1 MVQIGNVQV
10 DPPLWLAPMAGV
22 TDCDFRLIVRRIGGV
37 GVVSMEFISS
47 RAIVSGNR
55 KTRELM
61 QFAEEER
68 PLAIQI
74 YGSDVATMREAALV
88 VEELRPDICDINM
101 GCPANKVLKG
111 CAGAALMGDLD
122 LAERI
127 IKAVRGV
134 LSIPLTVK
142 FRLGLDDCRRNYLE
156 LGRICEANGVAAVA
170 MHARTARQMYTGEAD
185 WSHLARLKESLSIPV
200 IGNGDVREPE
210 DALRLLA
217 ATGCD
222 GVMVGRGAT
231 RNPWIFRQIAAR
243 MADLAATPATIG
255 AAGAAAAGGAAGA
268 VGAGAPDVGGTG
280 TGAAGLGG
288 VGTGAA
294 AGRISAPTLADRREL
309 ILAHFQRVAERDSST
324 FALHKLRKFTGWY
337 THGLPNGRRLRQ
349 EINQL
354 PDVASFLAAV
364 EGFLDELIQEERAA

>member
-1 MVQIGNVQV
+1 MVQLGSVRV

-22 TDCDFRLIVRRIGGV
+22 TDRDFRLIVRRIGGV

-47 RAIVSGNR
+47 RAIVSGNQ
-55 KTRELM
+55 KTRDLM
-61 QFAEEER
+61 YFSEEER

-88 VEELRPDICDINM
+88 VEELGPDICDINM

-111 CAGAALMGDLD
+111 CAGAALMGDLG

-127 IKAVRGV
+127 IRAVRDV

-185 WSHLARLKESLSIPV
+185 WSQLARLKESLGIPV

-210 DALRLLA
+210 DALRMLA

-222 GVMVGRGAT
+222 GIMAGRGAT
-231 RNPWIFRQIAAR
+231 RNPWIFRQITAQMSGGR
-243 MADLAATPATIG
+243 IG
-255 AAGAAAAGGAAGA
+255 APNIAE
-268 VGAGAPDVGGTG
+268 
-280 TGAAGLGG
+280 
-288 VGTGAA
+288 
-294 AGRISAPTLADRREL
+294 RRAL
-309 ILAHFQRVAERDSST
+309 ILGHFRLVSEREHAAY
-324 FALHKLRKFTGWY
+324 ALHKLRKFTGWY

-354 PDVASFLAAV
+354 PDVDSFLAAV
-364 EGFLDELIQEERAA
+364 ESFLDELVEEERAA

>member
-1 MVQIGNVQV
+1 MVQVGSVRV

-22 TDCDFRLIVRRIGGV
+22 TDRDFRLIVRRIGGV

-47 RAIVSGNR
+47 RAIVSGNQ
-55 KTRELM
+55 KTRDLM
-61 QFAEEER
+61 YFSDEER

-88 VEELRPDICDINM
+88 VEELGPDICDINM

-127 IKAVRGV
+127 IRAVRDV

-142 FRLGLDDCRRNYLE
+142 FRLGLDECRRNYLE
-156 LGRICEANGVAAVA
+156 LGKVCEANGVAAVA

-185 WSHLARLKESLSIPV
+185 WSHLARLRESLGIPV

-210 DALRLLA
+210 DACRMQA

-222 GVMVGRGAT
+222 GIMVGRGAT

-243 MADLAATPATIG
+243 MSG
-255 AAGAAAAGGAAGA
+255 
-268 VGAGAPDVGGTG
+268 
-280 TGAAGLGG
+280 
-288 VGTGAA
+288 
-294 AGRISAPTLADRREL
+294 GRISQPTLGDRRDL
-309 ILAHFQRVAERDSST
+309 ILGHFRMVAERESSA
-324 FALHKLRKFTGWY
+324 FAMHKLRKFTGWY

-354 PDVASFLAAV
+354 PDVGSFLAAV
-364 EGFLDELIQEERAA
+364 EGFLDELIDDERAA

>member
-1 MVQIGNVQV
+1 MVQVGSVRV

-22 TDCDFRLIVRRIGGV
+22 TDRDFRLIVRRMGGV

-47 RAIVSGNR
+47 RAIVSGNP

-61 QFAEEER
+61 YFSQEER

-127 IKAVRGV
+127 ITAVRGV

-156 LGRICEANGVAAVA
+156 LGKVCEANGVAAVA

-185 WSHLARLKESLSIPV
+185 WSHLARLKETLGIPV

-210 DALRLLA
+210 DAARMMA

-231 RNPWIFRQIAAR
+231 RNPWIFRQIAAQ
-243 MADLAATPATIG
+243 MSG
-255 AAGAAAAGGAAGA
+255 
-268 VGAGAPDVGGTG
+268 
-280 TGAAGLGG
+280 
-288 VGTGAA
+288 
-294 AGRISAPTLADRREL
+294 GRIGQPTLAERRDL
-309 ILAHFQRVAERDSST
+309 ILGHFHMVAERESSM

-349 EINQL
+349 EINLL
-354 PDVASFLAAV
+354 PDVASFLSAV
-364 EGFLDELIQEERAA
+364 ESFLDELIQEEQAA

>member
-1 MVQIGNVQV
+1 MVRIGPLSI

-22 TDCDFRLIVRRIGGV
+22 TDRDFRRIVRRIGGV

-47 RAIVSGNR
+47 KAIVNGNA

-61 QFAEEER
+61 HFVPEER

-74 YGSDVATMREAALV
+74 YGSDAAAMREAALV
-88 VEELRPDICDINM
+88 VEEIGADICDINM

-111 CAGAALMGDLD
+111 CAGAALMGDLG
-122 LAERI
+122 LAEEI
-127 IKAVRGV
+127 VRTV
-134 LSIPLTVK
+134 HRAISIPLTVK
-142 FRLGLDDCRRNYLE
+142 FRLGLDDRRRNYLE
-156 LGRICEANGVAAVA
+156 LGRICEAEGAAAVA
-170 MHARTARQMYTGEAD
+170 LHARTARQMFSGEAD
-185 WSHLARLKESLSIPV
+185 WSHLARLKEALSIPV

-231 RNPWIFRQIAAR
+231 TNPWIFRQIAAR
-243 MADLAATPATIG
+243 MEGSRLAE
-255 AAGAAAAGGAAGA
+255 
-268 VGAGAPDVGGTG
+268 
-280 TGAAGLGG
+280 
-288 VGTGAA
+288 
-294 AGRISAPTLADRREL
+294 PTLEDRRRL
-309 ILAHFQRVAERDSST
+309 ILDHFRMVAEREPSK

-337 THGLPNGRRLRQ
+337 THGLPNGRKLRQ

-354 PDVASFLAAV
+354 PDVESFLAAV
-364 EGFLDELIQEERAA
+364 ERFLDDSVVRQQAAA

>member
-1 MVQIGNVQV
+1 MNPPWEGGAFFVLPVAARGEPRSTKTPGQPRDDFRSRIGAMVQLGSVRV

-22 TDCDFRLIVRRIGGV
+22 TDRDFRLIVRRIGGV

-47 RAIVSGNR
+47 RAIVSGNQ
-55 KTRELM
+55 KTRDLM
-61 QFAEEER
+61 YFADEER

-111 CAGAALMGDLD
+111 CAGAALMGDLE

-127 IKAVRGV
+127 IGAVRDV
-134 LSIPLTVK
+134 LSVPLTVK

-156 LGRICEANGVAAVA
+156 LGRICEANGVTAVA
-170 MHARTARQMYTGEAD
+170 MHARTARQMYNGEAD
-185 WSHLARLKESLSIPV
+185 WSHLARLKESVGIPV

-210 DALRLLA
+210 DALRMLA

-222 GVMVGRGAT
+222 GVMIGRGAT
-231 RNPWIFRQIAAR
+231 RNPWIFRQIAAQ
-243 MADLAATPATIG
+243 LSG
-255 AAGAAAAGGAAGA
+255 
-268 VGAGAPDVGGTG
+268 
-280 TGAAGLGG
+280 
-288 VGTGAA
+288 
-294 AGRISAPTLADRREL
+294 GRIGAPTLAERRAL
-309 ILAHFQRVAERDSST
+309 ILGHFQLVAERESSA

-354 PDVASFLAAV
+354 QDVSGFLAAV
-364 EGFLDELIQEERAA
+364 ETFLDELVEEDQAA